1 MATITLK
8 NIPEQLYQK
17 LKKRAKQH
25 YRSLNSEVI
34 VCLDN
39 VLGSKKVDPNLLLE
53 RVRDLRSNVSG
64 KLTDKDLSLLKNQGR
79 P

>member
-8 NIPEQLYQK
+8 NIPEQLYKK
-17 LKKRAKQH
+17 LKQRATQH

-34 VCLDN
+34 VCLQN
-39 VLGSKKVDPNLLLE
+39 VLGSQQVDPEVLLE
-53 RVRDLRSNVSG
+53 RARILRSGISG
-64 KLTDKDLSLLKNQGR
+64 KLTDRDLSLLKNQGR

>member
-17 LKKRAKQH
+17 LKQRAAQH

-34 VCLDN
+34 VCLQN
-39 VLGSKKVDPNLLLE
+39 VLGSKQVDPVVLLE
-53 RVRDLRSNVSG
+53 RARVLRSDISG

>member
-8 NIPEQLYQK
+8 NIPEQLYKK
-17 LKKRAKQH
+17 LKHRAKQH

-34 VCLDN
+34 VCLQN
-39 VLGSKKVDPNLLLE
+39 ALGSKKVDPNLLLK
-53 RVRDLRSNVSG
+53 RAHVLRSNVSG
-64 KLTDKDLSLLKNQGR
+64 QLTDKDLFLMKNQGR

>member
-8 NIPEQLYQK
+8 NIPEKLYQQ
-17 LKKRAKQH
+17 LKQRAVQH

-34 VCLDN
+34 ACLQDL
-39 VLGSKKVDPNLLLE
+39 VGSRQVDPDALLE
-53 RVRDLRSNVSG
+53 RARILRKSVSG
-64 KLTDKDLSLLKNQGR
+64 KLTDKELSLLKNQGR

>member
-8 NIPEQLYQK
+8 NIPEKLYQQ
-17 LKKRAKQH
+17 LKQRAVQH

-34 VCLDN
+34 TCLQN
-39 VLGSKKVDPNLLLE
+39 VVGSKRVDPDVLLE
-53 RVRDLRSNVSG
+53 RARILRMSISG
-64 KLTDKDLSLLKNQGR
+64 KLTDKELSLLKNQGR

>member
-34 VCLDN
+34 VCLQN
-39 VLGSKKVDPNLLLE
+39 VLRSKKVDPNLLLD
-53 RVRDLRSNVSG
+53 RARDLRSNVSG
-64 KLTDKDLSLLKNQGR
+64 KLTDKDLLSLKNQGR